1 MEKQMKKSLSR
12 QMTAVFVGLLAFVL
26 AAVFIVNAV
35 FLGHYYTTH
44 KESDLLNTYNALKE
58 AQESDELTDENKQWK
73 LSYELEKMNID
84 VCVMN
89 VDRDAGTINEIFS
102 NVKEKSLLYDQT
114 LRIFFS
120 KDTGNET
127 VLKSTDQYVMRKMTD
142 RQNGTDYLEMWGYL
156 DDDFF
161 VLMRS
166 PLESIRE
173 SASLANQFLIYL
185 GIIGMVVGGLLV
197 WIFSRKIT
205 RPVMELARLSE
216 DMANLNFD
224 MKYTSGGNNEIGI
237 LGENFNKMSLQ
248 LEKTVSELKT
258 ANNQLQKDIEQK
270 EKLEDMR
277 NEFLGNVSHE
287 LKTPL
292 TLILLAAEKLTDANQ
307 PGKECRTIL
316 YNVKRMLAL
325 ISELVDIRKQDLGLS
340 TLHLDW
346 INMSQMIR
354 QLFDDMSSW
363 AENKHITIT
372 YNADDN
378 DIEMDADKEKI
389 GKMIL
394 NLFSNAIKYTDEGGR
409 IDISFKQGTQ
419 KDVSPCYDTVHTEGA
434 VPADVPL
441 CILTVKDTGIGIS
454 SESIHL
460 IYERFFQVNG
470 NSQSH
475 LGSGIGLAI
484 VKSVVLQ
491 HKGMIVVSSERMR
504 GSEFIIALPVYE
516 NCRSNESSVG
526 NQLLDVRS
534 FIDEQYNEFEPVK
547 TSSVGGDEPVI
558 DNPDLPT
565 LLIVEDNQELQSALK
580 ERLSAFYNIHIA
592 DNGRMGLE
600 KCMSVFPDIIVSDVM
615 MPLMSGMEMC
625 MKIKNNIDLCH
636 ILPAFFFLIRKCEKA
651 ETGGAR
657 IGIKNERL
665 FSPPTAKKALT
676 YRPGQFFCKQ
686 HTHDQPPGVTVR
698 MRNQV
703 AKALCRT
710 TTFFSSAV
718 VRQVLWSCW

>member
-287 LKTPL
+287 LKTPIALIQGYAEGLKEGVNDDSESREFYCDVIMDEASKMNKLVKNLL
-292 TLILLAAEKLTDANQ
+292 TLNQLESGKDAVVMERFDIVSLIRGVLQTMNIMIGQKNAKVIFEAEK
-307 PGKECRTIL
+307 PV
-316 YNVKRMLAL
+316 YV
-325 ISELVDIRKQDLGLS
+325 
-340 TLHLDW
+340 
-346 INMSQMIR
+346 
-354 QLFDDMSSW
+354 W
-363 AENKHITIT
+363 ADEFK
-372 YNADDN
+372 
-378 DIEMDADKEKI
+378 IEEVVT
-389 GKMIL
+389 
-394 NLFSNAIKYTDEGGR
+394 NYVSNALNHLEGEKEIEIKLQDEGNR
-409 IDISFKQGTQ
+409 VKISVFNTGT
-419 KDVSPCYDTVHTEGA
+419 PIPE
-434 VPADVPL
+434 ADVPNL
-441 CILTVKDTGIGIS
+441 WNKFYKVDKARTREYG
-454 SESIHL
+454 
-460 IYERFFQVNG
+460 
-470 NSQSH
+470 
-475 LGSGIGLAI
+475 GSGIGLSI
-484 VKSVVLQ
+484 VKAI
-491 HKGMIVVSSERMR
+491 M
-504 GSEFIIALPVYE
+504 
-516 NCRSNESSVG
+516 ESM
-526 NQLLDVRS
+526 
-534 FIDEQYNEFEPVK
+534 
-547 TSSVGGDEPVI
+547 
-558 DNPDLPT
+558 
-565 LLIVEDNQELQSALK
+565 NQEYGVQN
-580 ERLSAFYNIHIA
+580 F
-592 DNGRMGLE
+592 DNGVEFWFELE
-600 KCMSVFPDIIVSDVM
+600 TK
-615 MPLMSGMEMC
+615 
-625 MKIKNNIDLCH
+625 
-636 ILPAFFFLIRKCEKA
+636 
-651 ETGGAR
+651 
-657 IGIKNERL
+657 
-665 FSPPTAKKALT
+665 
-676 YRPGQFFCKQ
+676 
-686 HTHDQPPGVTVR
+686 
-698 MRNQV
+698 
-703 AKALCRT
+703 
-710 TTFFSSAV
+710 
-718 VRQVLWSCW
+718 

>member
-287 LKTPL
+287 LKTPIALIQGYAEGLKEGVNDDSESREFYCEVIIDEANKMNKMVKKLL
-292 TLILLAAEKLTDANQ
+292 TLNQIEFGNNQVSFEHFDIVQVLKSVINSALLLAGQ
-307 PGKECRTIL
+307 KEAVITMEDYEPL
-316 YNVKRMLAL
+316 YVWAD
-325 ISELVDIRKQDLGLS
+325 EY
-340 TLHLDW
+340 
-346 INMSQMIR
+346 MI
-354 QLFDDMSSW
+354 
-363 AENKHITIT
+363 EEVVTNYI
-372 YNADDN
+372 
-378 DIEMDADKEKI
+378 
-389 GKMIL
+389 
-394 NLFSNAIKYTDEGGR
+394 SNAINHVDGEKKINVSMVKHDDVVRVSVFNTGKCIPEDELDKIWIKFYKVDKARTREYG
-409 IDISFKQGTQ
+409 
-419 KDVSPCYDTVHTEGA
+419 
-434 VPADVPL
+434 
-441 CILTVKDTGIGIS
+441 
-454 SESIHL
+454 
-460 IYERFFQVNG
+460 
-470 NSQSH
+470 
-475 LGSGIGLAI
+475 GSGIGLSI
-484 VKSVVLQ
+484 VKAIMDSMNQKFGVINHDDGV
-491 HKGMIVVSSERMR
+491 
-504 GSEFIIALPVYE
+504 EFWFELDTE
-516 NCRSNESSVG
+516 N
-526 NQLLDVRS
+526 
-534 FIDEQYNEFEPVK
+534 
-547 TSSVGGDEPVI
+547 
-558 DNPDLPT
+558 
-565 LLIVEDNQELQSALK
+565 
-580 ERLSAFYNIHIA
+580 
-592 DNGRMGLE
+592 
-600 KCMSVFPDIIVSDVM
+600 
-615 MPLMSGMEMC
+615 
-625 MKIKNNIDLCH
+625 
-636 ILPAFFFLIRKCEKA
+636 
-651 ETGGAR
+651 
-657 IGIKNERL
+657 
-665 FSPPTAKKALT
+665 
-676 YRPGQFFCKQ
+676 
-686 HTHDQPPGVTVR
+686 
-698 MRNQV
+698 
-703 AKALCRT
+703 
-710 TTFFSSAV
+710 
-718 VRQVLWSCW
+718 